1 MRFLATRKP
10 TRKPKKMQR
19 WTHQRSD
26 FGRGRL
32 FPTRFLSRFCSNF
45 RAQNSTEILIS
56 KALGLCLQ
64 ALPDRSS
71 SQPCPSQT
79 LGTIHCLSFPSPGCW
94 LQPYLG
100 RYSHPCPARP
110 AIHAPALPGSLLTPQ
125 PCPGR
130 SSRPRPPRV
139 ATHTHSCQPLHYGPR
154 PGGMREAII

>member
-79 LGTIHCLSFPSPGCW
+79 LGTIHCLSIPSLGCW

-100 RYSHPCPARP
+100 RYSRPCPAQVVRRSSALRGAQGKIHWAPQASP
-110 AIHAPALPGSLLTPQ
+110 AGNARKNTMGGSSQ
-125 PCPGR
+125 PCEER
-130 SSRPRPPRV
+130 KESY
-139 ATHTHSCQPLHYGPR
+139 L
-154 PGGMREAII
+154 